1 MKTIR
6 KATLAAAVAAAI
18 GIGASGQAAAS
29 IYGGSAL
36 DIQNLNVALVNP
48 TQGTTITSFVFTE
61 KNTATLNGVNA
72 PTQSASCGGLPGIP
86 GGGTNNCNA
95 ALPRLD
101 ALAANAPG
109 GTVVRANNDFSFFGP
124 GSDTYSNSDSVITQA
139 ELTLDGPTATRQIAE
154 SEIQGT
160 GDGQSNAEITSNT
173 GFTMVF
179 TVSGTG
185 GLNVSFQADPY
196 LRAVIS
202 ALNFLNGNAQAN
214 INTSFSLTDGSG
226 SQVTWTPNGT
236 AANDCSVDAALVGV
250 TCVETADGE
259 DLNRNLSTSSNNTD
273 FKYSVAA
280 GFSNFGIS
288 IAGLTDGTW
297 TLAFNSL
304 TSNSVRAAVPEPGM
318 LSLLGIGLMGL
329 GYTRRRKV
337 S

>member
-6 KATLAAAVAAAI
+6 KATLAAAVAATI
-18 GIGASGQAAAS
+18 GLGASGQAAAS
-29 IYGGSAL
+29 IYAGSAL

-48 TQGTTITSFVFTE
+48 TQGTAITSFVFTE
-61 KNTATLNGVNA
+61 KNTATLNGVNS

-86 GGGTNNCNA
+86 GGSTNNCNG

-109 GTVVRANNDFSFFGP
+109 GTVVRANNDFSYFGP
-124 GSDTYSNSDSVITQA
+124 GSDIYSNSDSVITQA

-154 SEIQGT
+154 SEIQGS
-160 GDGQSNAEITSNT
+160 GDGSSNAEITSNT
-173 GFTMVF
+173 GLTMVF

-196 LRAVIS
+196 LRSVIS
-202 ALNFLNGNAQAN
+202 ALNFLNGNAQSN
-214 INTSFSLTDGSG
+214 INTSFSLTNGSG
-226 SQVTWTPNGT
+226 AQVTWTPNGT
-236 AANDCSVDAALVGV
+236 QGNDCTVDAALAGV
-250 TCVETADGE
+250 TCVETNDGE

-273 FKYSVAA
+273 FNYSLGA

-297 TLAFNSL
+297 TLAFNAV
-304 TSNSVRAAVPEPGM
+304 TSNSVRAQVPEPGM

-329 GYTRRRKV
+329 GYSRRRKV